1 MAQPL
6 RVDNSPNYTIAWKK
20 LPEHF
25 ELPDDPVENIKHPF
39 LATALTESLEI
50 AGLIQPH
57 SLMASNFGLCAEVQG
72 NTVVKAPD
80 WLYVPFAIP
89 VPEGLIR
96 KSYTP
101 YLEGDVP
108 AVVMEFLS
116 DTKGEEYSD
125 KTTPPYGKWFF
136 YEQILQV
143 PWYVIFNPTNGRL
156 EIYEWRSGSYRRQP
170 LKQKRGWIAP
180 LNLFLGVWHG
190 TKVDQE
196 TGYWLRW
203 WDSSGRLLRWSV
215 EQIAYEQQLVN
226 QETHRA
232 DQAARIALREYERAE
247 QERECAERERAR
259 AEQAEQRSQTLEAEL
274 ARLKALLGKQ
284 T

>member
-6 RVDNSPNYTIAWKK
+6 RVHKSPNYTIAWKK

-57 SLMASNFGLCAEVQG
+57 TLTATNFGLCAEVQG
-72 NTVVKAPD
+72 KMVVKAPD
-80 WLYVPFAIP
+80 WLYIPFAIP

-101 YLEGDVP
+101 YLEGDAP
-108 AVVMEFLS
+108 TVVMEFLS
-116 DTKGEEYSD
+116 DTKGEEYNEEA
-125 KTTPPYGKWFF
+125 TTSPYGKWFF

-143 PWYVIFNPTNGRL
+143 PWYVIFNPTSGEL
-156 EIYEWRSGSYRRQP
+156 EIYEWRAGSYRRRP

-180 LNLFLGVWHG
+180 LNLFLGVWQG
-190 TKVDQE
+190 TKVDKDQ

-203 WDSSGRLLRWSV
+203 WDSSGRLLRWGV

-226 QETHRA
+226 QEKHRA
-232 DQAARIALREYERAE
+232 DQAARIALREHERAEQEHERAE
-247 QERECAERERAR
+247 QERERAD
-259 AEQAEQRSQTLEAEL
+259 QAEQHSQTLEAEL
-274 ARLKALLGKQ
+274 ARLKALLAK
-284 T
+284 